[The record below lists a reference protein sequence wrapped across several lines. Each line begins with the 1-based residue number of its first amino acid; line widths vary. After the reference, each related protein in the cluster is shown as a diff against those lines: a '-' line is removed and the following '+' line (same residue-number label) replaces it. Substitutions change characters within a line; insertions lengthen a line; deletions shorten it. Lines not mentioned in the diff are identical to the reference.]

1 MGPEK
6 DNWWVYMLRCQ
17 DGTLYTGATCD
28 IPRRLAAH
36 NSGKGAK
43 YARGRRP
50 VELVYTQACG
60 THSQA
65 LRREAAVKK
74 LTRPQKWE
82 LVREQAGLRY
92 ELAPMEGITGL
103 VFRQMHHR
111 YFGGVDRYF
120 TPFLSPGQNGT
131 FNKKELAQVRP
142 EDNQGMEVVPQLLT
156 RRAEDFIWAARELEQ
171 MGYRQVNL
179 NLGCPSGTVT
189 AKGKGAGFLADPE
202 GLDRFLDQIFGALEI
217 PISIKTRLGMDSP
230 EEFPRLMDIFQQ
242 YPVAELILHP
252 RVRADFYRHPVRMEA
267 FAQAAARCTL
277 PLSYNG
283 NLITAQDCHRLA
295 SQYPQVQALMIGRG
309 LIANPALARQAKGGP
324 PASRQEL
331 RLFHDGLYE
340 GYSQAFRSR
349 KNAICR
355 MKDVWRCLLCLFE
368 GTEKQAKQLRK
379 AVEPAD
385 YEAQVAAIFRDL
397 PLREQTVPDWC

>member
-43 YARGRRP
+43 YTRGRRP

-156 RRAEDFIWAARELEQ
+156 RRAED
-171 MGYRQVNL
+171 
-179 NLGCPSGTVT
+179 
-189 AKGKGAGFLADPE
+189 
-202 GLDRFLDQIFGALEI
+202 
-217 PISIKTRLGMDSP
+217 
-230 EEFPRLMDIFQQ
+230 
-242 YPVAELILHP
+242 
-252 RVRADFYRHPVRMEA
+252 
-267 FAQAAARCTL
+267 
-277 PLSYNG
+277 LS
-283 NLITAQDCHRLA
+283 
-295 SQYPQVQALMIGRG
+295 
-309 LIANPALARQAKGGP
+309 GP
-324 PASRQEL
+324 PGSWNRWAT
-331 RLFHDGLYE
+331 G
-340 GYSQAFRSR
+340 RS
-349 KNAICR
+349 I
-355 MKDVWRCLLCLFE
+355 
-368 GTEKQAKQLRK
+368 
-379 AVEPAD
+379 
-385 YEAQVAAIFRDL
+385 
-397 PLREQTVPDWC
+397 

>member
-43 YARGRRP
+43 YTRGRRP

-111 YFGGVDRYF
+111 YF
-120 TPFLSPGQNGT
+120 
-131 FNKKELAQVRP
+131 
-142 EDNQGMEVVPQLLT
+142 
-156 RRAEDFIWAARELEQ
+156 
-171 MGYRQVNL
+171 
-179 NLGCPSGTVT
+179 
-189 AKGKGAGFLADPE
+189 
-202 GLDRFLDQIFGALEI
+202 
-217 PISIKTRLGMDSP
+217 
-230 EEFPRLMDIFQQ
+230 
-242 YPVAELILHP
+242 
-252 RVRADFYRHPVRMEA
+252 
-267 FAQAAARCTL
+267 RC
-277 PLSYNG
+277 
-283 NLITAQDCHRLA
+283 
-295 SQYPQVQALMIGRG
+295 V
-309 LIANPALARQAKGGP
+309 
-324 PASRQEL
+324 
-331 RLFHDGLYE
+331 
-340 GYSQAFRSR
+340 
-349 KNAICR
+349 
-355 MKDVWRCLLCLFE
+355 
-368 GTEKQAKQLRK
+368 
-379 AVEPAD
+379 
-385 YEAQVAAIFRDL
+385 
-397 PLREQTVPDWC
+397 